1 MQIFLILV
9 FSRLIYSIL
18 KVNESQYIL
27 LLGKHPNILRV
38 FHLIICLLFI
48 DPTAV
53 ISGQN
58 LCSEEHKMADLA
70 SCDDKEGCEGRE
82 QQSSKGGDIA
92 VLCAVSRSCPT
103 LCDPM
108 NCSQPG
114 SSVHGNSPGTNTGVG
129 WIVLFL
135 RIFPNQGSSPGLSH

>member
-27 LLGKHPNILRV
+27 LLGEHPNILRV

-58 LCSEEHKMADLA
+58 LCSEEHKMGLP
-70 SCDDKEGCEGRE
+70 
-82 QQSSKGGDIA
+82 
-92 VLCAVSRSCPT
+92 LF
-103 LCDPM
+103 
-108 NCSQPG
+108 G
-114 SSVHGNSPGTNTGVG
+114 S
-129 WIVLFL
+129 W
-135 RIFPNQGSSPGLSH
+135 